1 MKAAL
6 LQSVCG
12 NYGDFI
18 DLTSSHNRSYAEK
31 MGFDYVLHEN
41 LFDHGRHPAWNK
53 IFSVQLLFEQGYE
66 YVFFMDGDAVV
77 IDSSKNIMDLV
88 ENDNILIHFCSDRA
102 DGAPIKCR
110 PARGAPLVVYQNS
123 LYNINSGV
131 FLIKRHYLT
140 KKFLK
145 NVIDTP
151 EISSH
156 SNRNWEQEAIQKEIK
171 CNLSLYSSIM
181 KVYPFNYFN
190 NDGDW
195 VFHPCS
201 PEGLDSGTK
210 KMLISKKLT
219 K

>member
-18 DLTSSHNRSYAEK
+18 DLTSSRNRSYAEK
-31 MGFDYVLHEN
+31 VGFDYVLHEN

-156 SNRNWEQEAIQKEIK
+156 LNRNWEQEAIQKEIK

-190 NDGDW
+190 DDGDW
-195 VFHPCS
+195 VFHPCF
-201 PEGLDSGTK
+201 PEGLDSETK